1 MCGCAQVCLPVCG
14 LTCMSTCRCMYM
26 YVWRSEVD
34 TVYFP
39 GLLCTLHTEGEFPME
54 MPTLANESGQP
65 VGSGNSSFLPP

>member
-1 MCGCAQVCLPVCG
+1 MFACVRAHLYEHMQ
-14 LTCMSTCRCMYM
+14 M
-26 YVWRSEVD
+26 YVHVCMGRSEVD

-54 MPTLANESGQP
+54 MPTLANESGQT